1 MKASKTGD
9 KSPGNPEKVS
19 TTAHLLET
27 AGHHISH
34 AHEHLKTLSK
44 PQSPKQRAL
53 NQEHALTHIKGGVE
67 HVQKLVDHIQS
78 NYPAE
83 AKAYNSLKESQPQSL
98 KARLHQAHDNILK
111 GK

>member
-1 MKASKTGD
+1 MKSPKTGD
-9 KSPGNPEKVS
+9 KSPGKAEKVN

-34 AHEHLKTLSK
+34 AHEHLKVLNK

-53 NQEHALTHIKGGVE
+53 NHDHAMTHLKGGIE

-98 KARLHQAHDNILK
+98 KARLKDAHDNILK